1 MHGRGKPK
9 KHIGA
14 AKKYHPDLNPDDK
27 DAEAKFKE
35 VNEAYEVLSDK
46 EKKARYDQFGHAG
59 VDPTAAAGGGYGGY
73 GGVGGFD
80 FGDLGDIFEGFSAA
94 ALAAPEEA
102 IRMRPVRE
110 EIFRPRSQSTFLR
123 RARGQKS
130 RFRSSAP
137 SLVQIAAA
145 AVQREALLPRPVL
158 TAAAAARSES
168 SSAHRSAP
176 SPPRGHVRAVRERA
190 GLSAAPV
197 RSAMARVRYGCLNG
211 WRSQSRREFM
221 TARC

>member
-1 MHGRGKPK
+1 MK
-9 KHIGA
+9 KRQ
-14 AKKYHPDLNPDDK
+14 
-27 DAEAKFKE
+27 E
-35 VNEAYEVLSDK
+35 
-46 EKKARYDQFGHAG
+46 YDQFGHAG

-80 FGDLGDIFEGFSAA
+80 FGDLGDIFEGFFGGGFGSSRRSNPN
-94 ALAAPEEA
+94 APRQGRDIQTAITIDFFEA
-102 IRMRPVRE
+102 CKG
-110 EIFRPRSQSTFLR
+110 T
-123 RARGQKS
+123 KK

-137 SLVQIAAA
+137 TLCRLRR
-145 AVQREALLPRPVL
+145 QRCSERHFSPDLVL